1 MNLLNQPLEEFLQR
15 LTAQLAEARMDV
27 SRYEMDHVCY
37 RVASLTRYEM
47 LAHAWR
53 LYASDTHESLVNG
66 RPISVFVL
74 ERPLYR
80 LDRSIA
86 VLELPAPKEG
96 SPYPEGWEHAEF
108 VIDEPFKAFKERHPS
123 LVFDEKSVDK
133 EINPELGLKLG
144 DGLQVKFH
152 HQPLVRVIQI
162 EREQGLALP
171 NRSALD

>member
-15 LTAQLAEARMDV
+15 LTSQLAEERVDV

-37 RVASLTRYEM
+37 RVDSLTRYEM

-53 LYASDTHESLVNG
+53 LYASDTHESLVGG

-74 ERPLYR
+74 DRPLFR
-80 LDRSIA
+80 LGRSIA
-86 VLELPAPKEG
+86 VLELPAPKKG

-108 VIDEPFKAFKERHPS
+108 VIDEPFETFMARHS
-123 LVFDEKSVDK
+123 HLVFDIKSIGK
-133 EINPELGLKLG
+133 ELNPELGLKLG
-144 DGLQVKFH
+144 HGLQVKFH
-152 HQPLVRVIQI
+152 HQPLARIIQI
-162 EREQGLALP
+162 EREKGLALP